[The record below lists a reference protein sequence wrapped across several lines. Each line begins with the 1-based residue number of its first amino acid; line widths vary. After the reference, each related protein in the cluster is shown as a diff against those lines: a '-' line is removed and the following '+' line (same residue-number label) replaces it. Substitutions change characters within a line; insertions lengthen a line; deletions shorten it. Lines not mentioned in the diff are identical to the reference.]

1 MSGNVIDLAS
11 RKASIDRERELE
23 GLYESIRGIFA
34 ESIAERLNRIERQ
47 MVAIEARLSALEKSH
62 GASS

>member
-1 MSGNVIDLAS
+1 MPGKVIDLAE

-23 GLYESIRGIFA
+23 KVRERIRGIFTA
-34 ESIAERLNRIERQ
+34 SIAERL
-47 MVAIEARLSALEKSH
+47 VAIEARLSALEKSH